1 MSNKVAY
8 IYGIMVHLK
17 YTSSD
22 KLLDILLCMI
32 IYLEIITWYCTRDII
47 HNKHTLS
54 GNFTR
59 AYLIQMLRYRPGTT
73 PGISSSQH
81 TLSWHSTSKWWSVPI
96 RMTSA
101 LLSMIQLTICSP
113 RSKMDRRAQKTTPF

>member
-8 IYGIMVHLK
+8 IYGIMVLLK

-22 KLLDILLCMI
+22 KFLDVLLCMI
-32 IYLEIITWYCTRDII
+32 IYLEIITWYYTRDIII

-59 AYLIQMLRYRPGTT
+59 AYLIDMLRYPAGTT

-81 TLSWHSTSKWWSVPI
+81 TLWWHSTSKWSVPI
-96 RMTSA
+96 RMASA
-101 LLSMIQLTICSP
+101 LLSMIQLTACSP
-113 RSKMDRRAQKTTPF
+113 RSKMDRRAQKTIPF